1 MSSSV
6 PEMKEDSRELKKKC
20 GALIHKVRKTENGFT
35 QERLAHELGY
45 SVSIISKA
53 ETGAF
58 ISPDFID
65 KFLEK
70 APQVI
75 RIDDETISSLKY
87 YRDALLATNEET
99 PLSSIS
105 IEVNE
110 ETGKNVYPTSQ
121 LTQQFPLPHLA
132 PIWKFAT
139 QDQRHKILSMAI
151 LVLLVVASG
160 LTIAWLARP
169 AREVGGIDFN
179 LACQAQYPGKTVQKA
194 ILLSPTNPYTWRC
207 VIAMEGISSTILS
220 DIDTNAACR
229 DQYNLPSAQSA
240 PHNSQE
246 GNSWY
251 CYAH

>member
-75 RIDDETISSLKY
+75 RIDDKTISQLKY
-87 YRDALLATNEET
+87 FRDALLATNEET

-110 ETGKNVYPTSQ
+110 ETGKNAYPTSQ

-139 QDQRHKILSMAI
+139 QDQQHRILSATT
-151 LVLLVVASG
+151 LLLVVITVA
-160 LTIAWLARP
+160 LATAWLARP
-169 AREVGGIDFN
+169 ARELGGIDFN
-179 LACQAQYPGKTVQKA
+179 LACQTQYPGKRVQKA

-207 VIAMEGISSTILS
+207 VIAMEGMSSTILG

-229 DQYNLPSAQSA
+229 GQFSLSSAQSA
-240 PHNSQE
+240 PHNPQD

-251 CYAH
+251 CYVR

>member
-6 PEMKEDSRELKKKC
+6 PELKEDSQELKKKC
-20 GALIHKVRKTENGFT
+20 GALIHKVRKTENGLT
-35 QERLAHELGY
+35 QERLAHKLGY

-53 ETGAF
+53 ETGAY

-75 RIDDETISSLKY
+75 RIDDNTISQLKY
-87 YRDALLATNEET
+87 FRDMLLA
-99 PLSSIS
+99 
-105 IEVNE
+105 VNE
-110 ETGKNVYPTSQ
+110 GTSPSETSMEVDKEVKKNTSPTRQ
-121 LTQQFPLPHLA
+121 PTQQPFPHLA
-132 PIWKFAT
+132 IAWEFVT

-151 LVLLVVASG
+151 LVILVMASG
-160 LTIAWLARP
+160 FTIAWLVRP
-169 AREVGGIDFN
+169 IQELGAIDFN
-179 LACQAQYPGKTVQKA
+179 LACQTQYPGKTVQKA

-240 PHNSQE
+240 PHSSQE

-251 CYAH
+251 CYVH